1 MGDYIFNITA
11 FFQIFVFAITC
22 YYLILGLMG
31 LFRKEEKKNYTP
43 KNKFALLI
51 AAHNEEVVISS
62 LIESMLKLDYPK
74 DMYDIFVI
82 ADNCTDDTAKIA
94 KGYGVNVCERFAEDK
109 KGKGYA
115 LEWMFAK
122 LFDMKEQY
130 DAVAIFDADN
140 LVHKDFLKEI
150 NSKLQDGYKVVQ
162 GYIDSKNPEDSW
174 ISASYSIA
182 FWTQNRMFQLSR
194 SNVGFSNQIGG
205 TGFAVETDTLKKLGW
220 GATCLTED
228 LEFSCKLVLN
238 GEKVGWA
245 HDAIIYDE
253 KPLKLKQS
261 WNQRKRWMQGFTDVA
276 SRYFFKLVKKSIV
289 ERKFYMFDCAL
300 YVLQPFVTLL
310 IGIAAVLTLIQVNT
324 KGANIYI
331 INYLFGDNGDGNNL
345 GGMVFKGFAVVQ
357 FLITPLILAMDKKV
371 RKLFLVMMVLYSS
384 NVFVVPYLA
393 VVVPQLVTSID
404 KWIIAWLIGVGYNL
418 IFLIMTGV
426 LLGKRDLILFFR
438 FWLYAFYTVTWI
450 PITIQGILNKNNKE
464 WNHTKHVRKIEICDV

>member
-1 MGDYIFNITA
+1 MGNYILTITA

-22 YYLILGLMG
+22 YYLVLGLIG
-31 LFRKEEKKNYTP
+31 LFRKQEKKNYTP

-51 AAHNEEVVISS
+51 AAHDEEVVIGS

-82 ADNCTDDTAKIA
+82 ADNCTDDTANIGR
-94 KGYGVNVCERFAEDK
+94 GYGVNVCERFAEDK

-122 LFDMKEQY
+122 LFKMENKY

-174 ISASYSIA
+174 IAAAYSIA
-182 FWTQNRMFQLSR
+182 FWTQNRMFQLAR
-194 SNVGFSNQIGG
+194 ANVGFSNQIGG
-205 TGFAVETDTLKKLGW
+205 TGFAVETNTLKKLGW

-228 LEFSCKLVLN
+228 LEFTCKLVLN

-261 WNQRKRWMQGFTDVA
+261 WTQRKRWMQGFTDVA
-276 SRYFFKLVKKSIV
+276 SRYFFKLVKKAIV
-289 ERKFYMFDCAL
+289 DRKFYVFDCAL

-310 IGIAAVLTLIQVNT
+310 VGISAVLTLMQVNT
-324 KGANIYI
+324 ESGLNIFV
-331 INYLFGDNGDGNNL
+331 INQLFSDVG
-345 GGMVFKGFAVVQ
+345 FKAFAVAQ
-357 FLITPLILAMDKKV
+357 FLITPLILAIDKKV
-371 RKLFLVMMVLYSS
+371 TKSFLVMMVLYSS

-393 VVVPQLVTSID
+393 AIKGD
-404 KWIIAWLIGVGYNL
+404 WIIGSLIGIGYNL
-418 IFLIMTGV
+418 LFLILTGIFL
-426 LLGKRDLILFFR
+426 GKKELILFFR
-438 FWLYAFYTVTWI
+438 FWLYGLYTLTWI